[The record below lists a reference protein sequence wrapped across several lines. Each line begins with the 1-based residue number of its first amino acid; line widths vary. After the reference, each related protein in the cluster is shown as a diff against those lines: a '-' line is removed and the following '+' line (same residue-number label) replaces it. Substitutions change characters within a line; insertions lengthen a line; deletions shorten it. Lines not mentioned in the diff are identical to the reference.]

1 MTRRD
6 SPEYEAHRAARQLGT
21 APDDPVVATARSTV
35 QLARAR
41 LLEVR
46 RRFVRRD
53 AGAADVAHA
62 EAQVAAALDQ
72 LDTAAGTGWRT

>member
-1 MTRRD
+1 MTSGHDKMTELARRD
-6 SPEYEAHRAARQLGT
+6 TTADDPAVAAARAAVT
-21 APDDPVVATARSTV
+21 IARG
-35 QLARAR
+35 R

-62 EAQVAAALDQ
+62 ESRLAAALDE
-72 LDTAAGTGWRT
+72 LDHAAGTGWRT